1 MSVYYTSEKLKA
13 NCRIL
18 APAGRLQMGV
28 PGLHT
33 ALFPHDHVLGDDDG
47 DEDGDD
53 NDENLISCA
62 VSMYLIL

>member
-1 MSVYYTSEKLKA
+1 MQFFFNFPQLCLYIYNTSEKLKA

-33 ALFPHDHVLGDDDG
+33 ALFPRDHVLGEDDG
-47 DEDGDD
+47 DED
-53 NDENLISCA
+53 DENLIS
-62 VSMYLIL
+62 